1 MLGTRWDAGEVRSNI
16 GEVDPETIDLLT
28 ALETMIIPEF
38 LLPINIIY

>member
-1 MLGTRWDAGEVRSNI
+1 MLEVQTLGARGAI
-16 GEVDPETIDLLT
+16 GADRNHDLLT